1 MRTINAKLYAGAA
14 ILAGTTAYLAY
25 LGATTSWQY
34 YVVVDE
40 CVASAP
46 QLAGKRIRV
55 NGRVA
60 AESLTIREDR
70 RAATFTLAG
79 TGRNLPVQC
88 RGPLPDN
95 LREDIDVVVEGTLQA
110 DGSLSGDKVLTKCAS
125 KYEAEGR
132 AAAEMARQAERDQR
146 RR

>member
-1 MRTINAKLYAGAA
+1 MRTINAKLYVGAA

-46 QLAGKRIRV
+46 QLTGKRIRV

-60 AESLTIREDR
+60 PGSLIIRDDR
-70 RAATFTLAG
+70 RMAAFTLVG
-79 TGRNLPVQC
+79 TDKSLGVQC

-95 LREDIDVVVEGTLQA
+95 LRTDIEVVVEGTLLA
-110 DGSLSGDKVLTKCAS
+110 DGRLSGDKVLTKCAS

-132 AAAEMARQAERDQR
+132 AAAELARQTDRNERMR
-146 RR
+146 